1 MDPYGIIRK
10 YEAGDTLSPIDHV
23 VFNRRI
29 EVEDPVSRVKTSESS
44 FCRQSQAARR
54 NTPDKTKLNV

>member
-10 YEAGDTLSPIDHV
+10 YEAGDPPSPIDHV

-44 FCRQSQAARR
+44 FCR
-54 NTPDKTKLNV
+54 